1 MIETF
6 RKSKIYLVGRHVWA
20 LAREAYYD
28 EKEALKQKWAP
39 KTAVLIQIR
48 ELNISYLLITQRG
61 HFEHF
66 ECSYHPYFWIDLRK
80 ETPSV

>member
-1 MIETF
+1 MLCSNKVEHKIVETLKNMIETF

-39 KTAVLIQIR
+39 KTAVLIRIR

-61 HFEHF
+61 PFHG
-66 ECSYHPYFWIDLRK
+66 R
-80 ETPSV
+80 VM